1 MGRRLSTAVA
11 DNAKLQR
18 ASLDHLGMAHAARQL
33 ERDALGAAQGQ
44 PRQYKLLVAQRVLE
58 IEKLNGKRVWI
69 VWPPRQRASPAA
81 AASVATAAGAKAPS
95 GDNDSPLNDGTGVA
109 GASASDGAR
118 ESANGTASTE
128 AGNAPKAEGSS
139 SANNVVGSV
148 PDATST

>member
-81 AASVATAAGAKAPS
+81 GAKAPS
-95 GDNDSPLNDGTGVA
+95 GDNDSPPNDGTGVA

-118 ESANGTASTE
+118 ESAPGPRRRRHRQRVRSP
-128 AGNAPKAEGSS
+128 AGGLRRGAQILSLEENF
-139 SANNVVGSV
+139 
-148 PDATST
+148 